1 MRTVVVTG
9 AQGYVGRHVVS
20 QLLNEPVRILGIGRS
35 PPLVSFTHQVGVLGE
50 DTAALAPLPRG
61 LSLGS
66 DARYTYRSVDLTD
79 PTATEAV
86 IAAHKPDLVIHLA
99 GALRDETWRAL
110 VDANLTATTVLI
122 EALGRLKDPPRL
134 IFGSSGSVYGAQ
146 GALPTAE
153 DALPDPVGLYA
164 ASKLMGEIAAGALCG
179 RFGVRLTVA
188 RLFNLVG
195 PGLQPRHLLGRLV
208 HEIAAMERRGLPGRL
223 VTGPLGATRDL
234 VDVRDAA
241 RMLVT
246 LAAETRA
253 PQVINIA
260 SGIEISI
267 REVVQGLVARALTPI
282 ALEETQ
288 AAAPPGADR
297 QAADTRRADALGL
310 QARIP
315 LDQSLDDML
324 DYARGLTDA
333 QGS

>member
-20 QLLNEPVRILGIGRS
+20 RLLNEPVRILGLGRS
-35 PPLVSFTHQVGVLGE
+35 PPLASFTHQVGVLGD
-50 DTAALAPLPRG
+50 DTATFAPLPRG

-66 DARYTYRSVDLTD
+66 DARYTYQSVDLTD
-79 PTATEAV
+79 PVATQAV
-86 IAAHKPDLVIHLA
+86 IGAHKPDLVIHLA
-99 GALRDETWRAL
+99 GALRDETWQAL
-110 VDANLTATTVLI
+110 VAANLTATTVLI
-122 EALGRLKDPPRL
+122 EALERLKDPPRL

-146 GALPTAE
+146 SALPTAE

-164 ASKLMGEIAAGALCG
+164 ASKLMGEIAARALCD
-179 RFGVRLTVA
+179 RSGVRLTVA

-208 HEIAAMERRGLPGRL
+208 HEIAAMERGGLPGRL

-241 RMLVT
+241 RMLVA
-246 LAAETRA
+246 LAAQTQA

-267 REVVQGLVARALTPI
+267 REVVQSLVTRGLTPI
-282 ALEETQ
+282 TLEETQ
-288 AAAPPGADR
+288 AATAPPGADR
-297 QAADTRRADALGL
+297 QAADTRRADDLGL
-310 QARIP
+310 QVRIP
-315 LDQSLDDML
+315 LHQSLDDML
-324 DYARGLTDA
+324 DYARGLTA
-333 QGS
+333 A